1 MTSTQPTSY
10 RLQDLPT
17 LVHLLPAL
25 ESLRGLVIRCR
36 PHDDVWWSLLP
47 DFSSPITFTRLLPA
61 GLQNV
66 TFVALTG
73 NDGAKFMSFS
83 LAARVML
90 LPTLHHLY
98 MSGIIAP
105 DQWTEEENQMI
116 RA

>member
-1 MTSTQPTSY
+1 
-10 RLQDLPT
+10 
-17 LVHLLPAL
+17 
-25 ESLRGLVIRCR
+25 
-36 PHDDVWWSLLP
+36 
-47 DFSSPITFTRLLPA
+47 
-61 GLQNV
+61 LQNV